1 MYVLEIYN
9 KYPLNLSNLNI
20 KSILNQFIKSIIYV
34 LRLDS
39 LLFIVYTFQK
49 HMLIIIIH
57 GRHNLK
63 ISHRIIRYSLKYCI
77 NILYKLG
84 WV

>member
-1 MYVLEIYN
+1 MYVLEIYD

-39 LLFIVYTFQK
+39 LLFIVYTFRSTC
-49 HMLIIIIH
+49 L
-57 GRHNLK
+57 
-63 ISHRIIRYSLKYCI
+63 
-77 NILYKLG
+77 
-84 WV
+84 